1 MEVFLVFIATV
12 ITLGL
17 IWLYIKWDSKRTIE
31 HRKKVREREEQLRQ
45 ELLRSWEKNKEEL
58 RVTMKPKVQITPIPV
73 PPSKSHYGKP
83 ALSRQRHD
91 ETHHHHYHQDTSSPL
106 SDVVAM
112 AVVADLVEDL
122 VEDRAERVVQ
132 DVFEPAGGSFG
143 GGGASASWDEPA
155 RSSYSEP
162 SYSSGSDSSSSYD
175 SGSSSSSSSGGG
187 CD

>member
-83 ALSRQRHD
+83 APSRQRHD
-91 ETHHHHYHQDTSSPL
+91 ETHHHHYH
-106 SDVVAM
+106 
-112 AVVADLVEDL
+112 
-122 VEDRAERVVQ
+122 
-132 DVFEPAGGSFG
+132 
-143 GGGASASWDEPA
+143 
-155 RSSYSEP
+155 
-162 SYSSGSDSSSSYD
+162 
-175 SGSSSSSSSGGG
+175 
-187 CD
+187 